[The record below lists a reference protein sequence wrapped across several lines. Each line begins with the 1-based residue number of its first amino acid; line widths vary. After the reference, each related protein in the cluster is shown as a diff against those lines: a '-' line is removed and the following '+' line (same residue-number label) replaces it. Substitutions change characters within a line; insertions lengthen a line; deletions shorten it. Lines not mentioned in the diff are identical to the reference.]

1 MSIVTL
7 AEHKVETSL
16 INGGLAIDVG
26 CRFFGFS
33 QAMKDMGETV
43 LAFDI
48 EDMEPPDGITFM
60 KQAVL
65 TYNGK
70 VSFDPHRDKQATHI
84 RFDGNKG
91 ALDVECVS
99 LNTIYRANEGKE
111 IDILKLDCEGAEY
124 FILSDPDF
132 QPIPKQ
138 ISFEMHMHAQPELH
152 RMFYDKCIANLSK
165 YYTPVSHEKTEAH
178 GAGEN
183 YWDSLWIKKDLMT
196 VAE

>member
-1 MSIVTL
+1 MIQTIS
-7 AEHKVETSL
+7 EHKVETSL

-33 QAMKDMGETV
+33 QAMKDMGCEV

-48 EDMEPPDGITFM
+48 EDMEPPKGITFM

-91 ALDVECVS
+91 ALDVDCVA

-111 IDILKLDCEGAEY
+111 VDILKLDCEGAEY

-138 ISFEMHMHAQPELH
+138 VSCEFHEHAQPDLH
-152 RMFYDKCIANLSK
+152 KQLYQKCMDNLLK
-165 YYTPVSHEKTEAH
+165 HYVAVDHERTAQH
-178 GAGEN
+178 GAGFN
-183 YWDSLWIKKDLMT
+183 YWSSLFIRKDLMT
-196 VAE
+196 VTE